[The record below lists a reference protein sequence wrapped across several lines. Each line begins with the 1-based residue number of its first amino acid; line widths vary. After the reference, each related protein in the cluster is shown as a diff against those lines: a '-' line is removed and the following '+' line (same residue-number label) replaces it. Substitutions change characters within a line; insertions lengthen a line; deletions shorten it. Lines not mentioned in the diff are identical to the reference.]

1 MWMTQIKAL
10 FHESDTNLSEG
21 LDPVQMKDFLTRY
34 KGEEV
39 TDATVNYVLLVVH
52 GVSGSREITEDD
64 IVTAVSTWQS
74 LADDQDK
81 VREKFDAFDRDN
93 TGMLSTDQVK
103 EMLTFM
109 NDGVEVTDAE
119 AAWVIK
125 QADFSCEGTLRKDEI
140 NAAVA
145 VWYTKV
151 TEEHMDKSCVCT
163 IL

>member
-1 MWMTQIKAL
+1 MAQIKAL

-21 LDPVQMKDFLTRY
+21 LDPVQMKDFLTKY

-39 TDATVNYVLLVVH
+39 TDATVDYVLLVVQ

-64 IVTAVSTWQS
+64 IATAVSTWQS
-74 LADDQDK
+74 LADDQDE
-81 VREKFDAFDRDN
+81 VRKKFDSFDRDN
-93 TGMLSTDQVK
+93 TGTLSTDQVK

-109 NDGVEVTDAE
+109 NDGLQVTDAE
-119 AAWVIK
+119 VAWVIE
-125 QADFSCEGTLRKDEI
+125 QADFSCEGTLRKEEI

-145 VWYTKV
+145 VWYTKA
-151 TEEHMDKSCVCT
+151 TEEQMDKSCVCT